1 MKDNNKMLEQLTRLA
16 LGMDLDTL
24 KVARDII
31 GNCIDSKRKEV
42 GMVVKSKLFPGLIVK
57 VNHHKLAGKECEVV
71 EVKRSKA
78 IIRVVGGSKYDVP
91 LSLIVA

>member
-1 MKDNNKMLEQLTRLA
+1 MKDNNKVLEQLTQLA
-16 LGMDLDTL
+16 LTMDLDTL

-31 GNCIDSKRKEV
+31 ADCIDSKRKEV

-71 EVKRSKA
+71 EIKRSKA
-78 IIRVVGGSKYDVP
+78 IIKVVGGGKYNVP
-91 LSLIVA
+91 LSLIHP